1 MFGLGVGELLIIL
14 VIVIVIFGATRLPMI
29 GKGLGE
35 GIRNFRIGTKSPAE
49 IDVTPPKEDE

>member
-1 MFGLGVGELLIIL
+1 M
-14 VIVIVIFGATRLPMI
+14 IFGATRLPMI

-49 IDVTPPKEDE
+49 IDVTPPKEDEAEPAESEKREE